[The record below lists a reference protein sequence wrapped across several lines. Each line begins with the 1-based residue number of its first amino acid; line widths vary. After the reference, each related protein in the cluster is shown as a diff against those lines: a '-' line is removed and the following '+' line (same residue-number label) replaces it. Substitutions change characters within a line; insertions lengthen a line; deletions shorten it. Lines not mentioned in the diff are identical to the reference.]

1 MTRILGLS
9 LAVIAVVLAVTALV
23 LAAASSPSWSCRE
36 FHENGQVTSCTV
48 RP

>member
-9 LAVIAVVLAVTALV
+9 LAVMAVVLAATALV

-36 FHENGQVTSCTV
+36 FQENGQVTSCTV

>member
-9 LAVIAVVLAVTALV
+9 LAVGFVLAVTALV